1 MSRILLAPSTGSP
14 GDRLLSK
21 PKIHQSRHGGTL
33 DILAMILAMTAFPEL
48 K

>member
-1 MSRILLAPSTGSP
+1 MHITTGSP

-21 PKIHQSRHGGTL
+21 PTFHQSRHGGIL
-33 DILAMILAMTAFPEL
+33 DILAMTLAMTAFPEI

>member
-1 MSRILLAPSTGSP
+1 MSRTKLHSSPP

-21 PKIHQSRHGGTL
+21 PSFHQSRLGGTL